1 MYCRYSL
8 SLIDSLLYLADQ
20 GHYKEVLNIFSVPM
34 QHCPEVLFL
43 AIIRTQVRKYVC
55 LYYFTHKKKTTQLK
69 HVNNVIVRCINCPFR
84 TAWGK
89 LLFN

>member
-55 LYYFTHKKKTTQLK
+55 LYYFTHKKTHSL
-69 HVNNVIVRCINCPFR
+69 NM
-84 TAWGK
+84 
-89 LLFN
+89 